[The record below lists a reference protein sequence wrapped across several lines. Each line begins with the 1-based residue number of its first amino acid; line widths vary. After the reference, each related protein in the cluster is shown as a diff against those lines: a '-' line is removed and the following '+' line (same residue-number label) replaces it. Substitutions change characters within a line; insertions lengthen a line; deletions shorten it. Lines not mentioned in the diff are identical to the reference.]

1 MAKLLE
7 RFGGANQQ
15 SILLQG
21 LSWREVPERIN
32 DVRFSNRPFRVKRF
46 QAYPPLQCR
55 CRSRARA
62 SLRNRHQ
69 GPSIMGFEDKVERSL
84 GRRCRS
90 SAGPSGHTNSP
101 HPSSR
106 EGHHCHRLV
115 EFELP
120 PMTFD
125 LSRLSCCCGCLSVQ
139 RNSVPSTQMRCMI
152 TASRRASASARG
164 AWSSLP

>member
-1 MAKLLE
+1 MGEIAQLLNLQTWVMS
-7 RFGGANQQ
+7 RRVICSQDPKVMGQATIQIGHWGSRCAP
-15 SILLQG
+15 LLHP
-21 LSWREVPERIN
+21 RR
-32 DVRFSNRPFRVKRF
+32 RRK
-46 QAYPPLQCR
+46 
-55 CRSRARA
+55 
-62 SLRNRHQ
+62 HQ
-69 GPSIMGFEDKVERSL
+69 GPSIMGFENNVERSL
-84 GRRCRS
+84 GRPCRS
-90 SAGPSGHTNSP
+90 SAGPSGRTNSP

-125 LSRLSCCCGCLSVQ
+125 LSRLSSCCGRLSVQ

-152 TASRRASASARG
+152 TAGRRANASARG